1 MLAHLVD
8 SAHLVHIGYGG
19 VACAS
24 LTPLRRHAAA
34 HRPPVGQPPA
44 RASLIT
50 TARAMHPKVHRAT
63 AAAVWRARKA
73 RSCGTEGEVAGFIPV
88 WGPVWTKYSFS
99 PDSPPSKRGA

>member
-50 TARAMHPKVHRAT
+50 KLSAIIPKVHLAT
-63 AAAVWRARKA
+63 CREVMRAREA
-73 RSCGTEGEVAGFIPV
+73 RSCGTEVLVRASMTAWRP
-88 WGPVWTKYSFS
+88 
-99 PDSPPSKRGA
+99 A